1 MIQNSSYLISR
12 NGIYYY
18 SRRVPADLHKR
29 FNKDRV
35 IISLRTRSQ
44 DKALRSAATL
54 SDRLERHWESLR
66 LELFHSREL
75 GLSLI
80 NHAQVEQVDASVS
93 LDDALETYLRL
104 KGTGRSKTFFQG
116 AHRSIEYLKN
126 AGGDKPINNMHPSD
140 ASVFRDHLFDKGM
153 SSASVKRVF
162 ASVKSIINLA
172 MREHG
177 LNCTN
182 VFAGAF
188 IPDDAASAK
197 RLPIP
202 IAVIKSIQ
210 EECRAINDGNR
221 WLIALISDT
230 GMRLSE
236 AAGLHVND
244 IHLDEDIPYVDLK
257 PHPWRPLK
265 TKGSKRHIPLIGSSI
280 WAAKQIVDA
289 NNAFAFPR
297 YVKRDEVNANSASA
311 AINKWLKPRVPEGC
325 VIHSFRHSLRDRLR
339 AVECPSDIVDAIGGW
354 ATSGIGQKYGTGYSL
369 GSIKWSLARPIFG
382 TLSRRVMTASD
393 WPL

>member
-44 DKALRSAATL
+44 DKALRSAVTL

-80 NHAQVEQVDASVS
+80 NHVQVEQVDASVS

-126 AGGDKPINNMHPSD
+126 AGGNKPINDMHPSD

-153 SSASVKRVF
+153 SSASVRRVF

-172 MREHG
+172 IREHG

-188 IPDDAASAK
+188 IPDDATSEK

-202 IAVIKSIQ
+202 VKVIKSIQ
-210 EECRAINDGNR
+210 EECRSINDENR
-221 WLIALISDT
+221 WLVALISDT

-236 AAGLHVND
+236 ATGLHVND

-257 PHPWRPLK
+257 PHSWRPLK
-265 TKGSKRHIPLIGSSI
+265 TKGSKRHIPLIGSSM

-289 NNAFAFPR
+289 NIAYAFPR

-369 GSIKWSLARPIFG
+369 SIKNKWMKKIEVQAS
-382 TLSRRVMTASD
+382 MTNNRHA
-393 WPL
+393 

>member
-1 MIQNSSYLISR
+1 VNQTVIQNCSYLISR
-12 NGIYYY
+12 NGIFYF
-18 SRRVPADLHKR
+18 SRRVPADLLKH

-35 IISLRTRSQ
+35 IISLRTKSK

-80 NHAQVEQVDASVS
+80 NHVQAEQVDASVS
-93 LDDALETYLRL
+93 FSDALKTYLRL
-104 KGTGRSKTFFQG
+104 KGHGRGKTFFQG
-116 AHRSIEYLKN
+116 AQRSIEYLKDACAN
-126 AGGDKPINNMHPSD
+126 KLINDMHPSD
-140 ASVFRDHLFDKGM
+140 ASLFRDYLFERGM

-172 MREHG
+172 IREHG
-177 LNCTN
+177 LGCSN

-202 IAVIKSIQ
+202 NEVIRSIQ
-210 EECRAINDGNR
+210 EECLTINDENR
-221 WLIALISDT
+221 WLVALISDT

-236 AAGLHVND
+236 AAGLHLSD
-244 IHLDEDIPYVDLK
+244 FYLDEDIPYIDLK
-257 PHPWRPLK
+257 PQPWRSLK
-265 TKGSKRHIPLIGSSI
+265 TKGSKRQIPLIGSSL
-280 WAAKQIVDA
+280 WAAKKIAGA
-289 NNAFAFPR
+289 NGTFAFPR
-297 YVKRDEVNANSASA
+297 YIKGDEVKANSASA
-311 AINKWLKPRVPEGC
+311 AINKWLKPRVPAGC

-339 AVECPSDIVDAIGGW
+339 SVECPSDVVDAIGGW
-354 ATSGIGQKYGTGYSL
+354 ATSGIGQRYGTGYSL
-369 GSIKWSLARPIFG
+369 TIKNKWMKRIEFRGRSFINP
-382 TLSRRVMTASD
+382 
-393 WPL
+393 

>member
-1 MIQNSSYLISR
+1 VNQTVIQNCSYLISR
-12 NGIYYY
+12 NGIFYF
-18 SRRVPADLHKR
+18 SRRVPVDLLKH
-29 FNKDRV
+29 FNKYRV
-35 IISLRTRSQ
+35 IISLRTKSK

-80 NHAQVEQVDASVS
+80 NHVQAEQVDASVS
-93 LDDALETYLRL
+93 LGDALKTYLRL
-104 KGTGRSKTFFQG
+104 KGHGRGKTFFQG
-116 AHRSIEYLKN
+116 AQRSIEYLKDACAN
-126 AGGDKPINNMHPSD
+126 KLINDMHPSD
-140 ASVFRDHLFDKGM
+140 ASLFRDYLFERGM

-172 MREHG
+172 IREHG
-177 LNCTN
+177 LGCSN

-202 IAVIKSIQ
+202 NEVIRSIQ
-210 EECRAINDGNR
+210 EECLTINDENR
-221 WLIALISDT
+221 WLVALISDT

-236 AAGLHVND
+236 AAGLHLSD
-244 IHLDEDIPYVDLK
+244 FYLDEDIPYIDLK
-257 PHPWRPLK
+257 PQPWRSLK
-265 TKGSKRHIPLIGSSI
+265 TKGSKRQIPLIGSSL
-280 WAAKQIVDA
+280 WAAKKIAGA
-289 NNAFAFPR
+289 NGTFAFPR
-297 YVKRDEVNANSASA
+297 YIKGDEVKANSASA

-339 AVECPSDIVDAIGGW
+339 SVECPSDVVDAIGGW
-354 ATSGIGQKYGTGYSL
+354 ATSGIGQRYGTGYSL
-369 GSIKWSLARPIFG
+369 TIKNKWMKRIEFRGRSFINP
-382 TLSRRVMTASD
+382 
-393 WPL
+393 

>member
-1 MIQNSSYLISR
+1 VNQTVIQNCSYLISR
-12 NGIYYY
+12 NGIFYF
-18 SRRVPADLHKR
+18 SRRVPADLLKH

-35 IISLRTRSQ
+35 IISLRTKSK

-80 NHAQVEQVDASVS
+80 THVQAEQVGASVS
-93 LDDALETYLRL
+93 LGDALKTYLKL
-104 KGTGRSKTFFQG
+104 KGHGRGKTFFQG
-116 AHRSIEYLKN
+116 AQRSIEYLKDACAN
-126 AGGDKPINNMHPSD
+126 KLINDMHPSD
-140 ASVFRDHLFDKGM
+140 ASLFRDHLFERGM

-172 MREHG
+172 IREHG
-177 LNCTN
+177 LGCSN

-188 IPDDAASAK
+188 IPNAAASAK

-202 IAVIKSIQ
+202 NEVIRSIQ
-210 EECRAINDGNR
+210 EECLTINDENR
-221 WLIALISDT
+221 WLVALISDT

-236 AAGLHVND
+236 AAGLHLSD
-244 IHLDEDIPYVDLK
+244 FYLDEDIPYIDLK
-257 PHPWRPLK
+257 PQPWRSLK
-265 TKGSKRHIPLIGSSI
+265 TKGSKRQIPLIGSSL
-280 WAAKQIVDA
+280 WAAKKIAGA
-289 NNAFAFPR
+289 NSTFAFPR
-297 YVKRDEVNANSASA
+297 YIKGDEVNANSASA

-339 AVECPSDIVDAIGGW
+339 SVECPSDVVDAIGGW
-354 ATSGIGQKYGTGYSL
+354 ATSGIGQKYGSGYSL
-369 GSIKWSLARPIFG
+369 AIKNKWMKRIEFRG
-382 TLSRRVMTASD
+382 
-393 WPL
+393 

>member
-1 MIQNSSYLISR
+1 MIQNCSYLISR
-12 NGIYYY
+12 NGIFYF
-18 SRRVPADLHKR
+18 SRRVPADLLKH

-35 IISLRTRSQ
+35 IISLRTKSK

-80 NHAQVEQVDASVS
+80 NHVQAEQVGASVS
-93 LDDALETYLRL
+93 LGDALKTYIRL
-104 KGTGRSKTFFQG
+104 KGNGRGKTFFQG
-116 AHRSIEYLKN
+116 AHRSIKYLKD
-126 AGGDKPINNMHPSD
+126 ACADKLINDMHPMD
-140 ASVFRDHLFDKGM
+140 ASLFRDHLFERGM

-172 MREHG
+172 IREYG
-177 LNCTN
+177 LACSN

-197 RLPIP
+197 RIPIP
-202 IAVIKSIQ
+202 DDVIRSIQ
-210 EECRAINDGNR
+210 EECRTISDDNR
-221 WLIALISDT
+221 WLVALISDT

-244 IHLDEDIPYVDLK
+244 FYLDADIPYVDLK
-257 PHPWRPLK
+257 PQPWRPLK
-265 TKGSKRHIPLIGSSI
+265 TMGSKRHIPLIGSSL
-280 WAAKQIVDA
+280 WAAKKKISAA
-289 NNAFAFPR
+289 NDTFAFPR
-297 YVKRDEVNANSASA
+297 YVKRDELNANSASA

-339 AVECPSDIVDAIGGW
+339 IVECPSDVVDAIGGW
-354 ATSGIGQKYGTGYSL
+354 ATSGIGQKYGSGYSL
-369 GSIKWSLARPIFG
+369 AIKNKWMKRIEFRG
-382 TLSRRVMTASD
+382 
-393 WPL
+393 

>member
-1 MIQNSSYLISR
+1 MNQTVIQNCSYLISR
-12 NGIYYY
+12 NGIFYF
-18 SRRVPADLHKR
+18 SRRVPADLLKH

-35 IISLRTRSQ
+35 IISLRTKSK

-80 NHAQVEQVDASVS
+80 THVQAEQVGASVS
-93 LDDALETYLRL
+93 LGDALKTYLKL
-104 KGTGRSKTFFQG
+104 KGHGRGKTFFQG
-116 AHRSIEYLKN
+116 AQRSIEYLKDACAN
-126 AGGDKPINNMHPSD
+126 KLINDMHPSD
-140 ASVFRDHLFDKGM
+140 ASLFRDHLFERGM

-172 MREHG
+172 IREHG
-177 LNCTN
+177 LLCSN

-202 IAVIKSIQ
+202 NEVIRSIQ
-210 EECRAINDGNR
+210 EECLTINDENR
-221 WLIALISDT
+221 WLVALISDT

-236 AAGLHVND
+236 AAGFHLSD
-244 IHLDEDIPYVDLK
+244 FYLDEDIPYIDLK
-257 PHPWRPLK
+257 PQPWRSLK
-265 TKGSKRHIPLIGSSI
+265 TKGSKRQIPLIGSSL
-280 WAAKQIVDA
+280 WAAKKIAGA
-289 NNAFAFPR
+289 NSTFAFPR
-297 YVKRDEVNANSASA
+297 YIKGDEVNANSASA
-311 AINKWLKPRVPEGC
+311 AINKWLKPRVTEGC

-339 AVECPSDIVDAIGGW
+339 SVECPSDVVDAIGGW
-354 ATSGIGQKYGTGYSL
+354 ATSGIGQKYGSGYSL
-369 GSIKWSLARPIFG
+369 AIKNKWMKRMEFRG
-382 TLSRRVMTASD
+382 
-393 WPL
+393 

>member
-44 DKALRSAATL
+44 DKDLRSAATL

-75 GLSLI
+75 GLSFI
-80 NHAQVEQVDASVS
+80 NHAQAEQVDASVS

-104 KGTGRSKTFFQG
+104 KGTGRGKTFFQG
-116 AHRSIEYLKN
+116 AHRSIEYLKD
-126 AGGDKPINNMHPSD
+126 AGGSKTINDMHPSD
-140 ASVFRDHLFDKGM
+140 ASVFRDHLFIKGM
-153 SSASVKRVF
+153 SSASVNRVF

-172 MREHG
+172 IREHG

-197 RLPIP
+197 RL
-202 IAVIKSIQ
+202 S
-210 EECRAINDGNR
+210 
-221 WLIALISDT
+221 LI
-230 GMRLSE
+230 
-236 AAGLHVND
+236 
-244 IHLDEDIPYVDLK
+244 
-257 PHPWRPLK
+257 
-265 TKGSKRHIPLIGSSI
+265 HI
-280 WAAKQIVDA
+280 
-289 NNAFAFPR
+289 
-297 YVKRDEVNANSASA
+297 
-311 AINKWLKPRVPEGC
+311 
-325 VIHSFRHSLRDRLR
+325 
-339 AVECPSDIVDAIGGW
+339 
-354 ATSGIGQKYGTGYSL
+354 
-369 GSIKWSLARPIFG
+369 
-382 TLSRRVMTASD
+382 
-393 WPL
+393 

>member
-1 MIQNSSYLISR
+1 MNQTVIQNCSYLISR
-12 NGIYYY
+12 NGIFYF
-18 SRRVPADLHKR
+18 SRRVPADLLKH

-35 IISLRTRSQ
+35 IISLRTKSK

-80 NHAQVEQVDASVS
+80 NHVQAEQVGASVS
-93 LDDALETYLRL
+93 IGDALKTYLKL
-104 KGTGRSKTFFQG
+104 KGHGRGKTFFQG
-116 AHRSIEYLKN
+116 AQRSIEYLKDACAN
-126 AGGDKPINNMHPSD
+126 KLINDMNPSD
-140 ASVFRDHLFDKGM
+140 ASLFRDHLFERGM

-172 MREHG
+172 IREHG
-177 LNCTN
+177 LLCSN

-202 IAVIKSIQ
+202 NEVIRSIQ
-210 EECRAINDGNR
+210 EECLTINDENR
-221 WLIALISDT
+221 WLVALISDT

-236 AAGLHVND
+236 AAGLHLSD
-244 IHLDEDIPYVDLK
+244 FYLDEDIPYIDLK
-257 PHPWRPLK
+257 PQPWRSLK
-265 TKGSKRHIPLIGSSI
+265 TKGSKRQIPLIGSSL
-280 WAAKQIVDA
+280 WAAKKIAGA
-289 NNAFAFPR
+289 NSTFAFPR
-297 YVKRDEVNANSASA
+297 YIKGDEVNANSASA

-339 AVECPSDIVDAIGGW
+339 SVECPSDVVDAIGGW
-354 ATSGIGQKYGTGYSL
+354 ATSGIGQKYGSGYSL
-369 GSIKWSLARPIFG
+369 AIKNKWMKRIEFRG
-382 TLSRRVMTASD
+382 
-393 WPL
+393 

>member
-1 MIQNSSYLISR
+1 VIQNCSYLISR
-12 NGIYYY
+12 NGIYYF

-29 FNKDRV
+29 FNKKRL

-44 DKALRSAATL
+44 DKALRSAASL

-80 NHAQVEQVDASVS
+80 NHVQAEQVDASVS
-93 LDDALETYLRL
+93 LGDALKTYIRL
-104 KGTGRSKTFFQG
+104 KGNGRGKTFFQG
-116 AHRSIEYLKN
+116 AHRSIKYLKD
-126 AGGDKPINNMHPSD
+126 ACADKLINDMHPMD
-140 ASVFRDHLFDKGM
+140 ASLFRDHLFERGM

-172 MREHG
+172 IREYG
-177 LNCTN
+177 LACSN

-197 RLPIP
+197 RIPIP
-202 IAVIKSIQ
+202 DDVIRSIQ
-210 EECRAINDGNR
+210 EECRTISDDNR
-221 WLIALISDT
+221 WLVALISDT

-244 IHLDEDIPYVDLK
+244 FYLDADIPYVDLK
-257 PHPWRPLK
+257 PQPWRSLK
-265 TKGSKRHIPLIGSSI
+265 TKGSKRQIPLIGSSL
-280 WAAKQIVDA
+280 WAAKKIAGA
-289 NNAFAFPR
+289 NSTFAFPR
-297 YVKRDEVNANSASA
+297 YIKGDEVNANSASA

-339 AVECPSDIVDAIGGW
+339 SVECPSDVVDAIGGW
-354 ATSGIGQKYGTGYSL
+354 ATSGIGQNYGSGYSL
-369 GSIKWSLARPIFG
+369 AIKNKWMKRIEFRG
-382 TLSRRVMTASD
+382 
-393 WPL
+393 

>member
-1 MIQNSSYLISR
+1 MIQNCSYLISR
-12 NGIYYY
+12 NGIFYF
-18 SRRVPADLHKR
+18 SRRVPADLLKH

-35 IISLRTRSQ
+35 IISLRTKSK

-80 NHAQVEQVDASVS
+80 NHVQAEKVGASVS
-93 LDDALETYLRL
+93 LGDALKTYIRL
-104 KGTGRSKTFFQG
+104 KGNGRGKTFFQG
-116 AHRSIEYLKN
+116 AHRSIKYLKD
-126 AGGDKPINNMHPSD
+126 ACADKLINDMHPMD
-140 ASVFRDHLFDKGM
+140 ASLFRDHLFERGM

-172 MREHG
+172 IREYG
-177 LNCTN
+177 LACSN

-197 RLPIP
+197 RIPIP
-202 IAVIKSIQ
+202 DDVIRSIQ
-210 EECRAINDGNR
+210 EECRTISDDNR
-221 WLIALISDT
+221 WLVALISDT

-244 IHLDEDIPYVDLK
+244 FYLDADIPYVDLK
-257 PHPWRPLK
+257 PQPWRSLK
-265 TKGSKRHIPLIGSSI
+265 TKGSKRQIPLIGSSL
-280 WAAKQIVDA
+280 WAAKKIAGA
-289 NNAFAFPR
+289 NCTFAFPR
-297 YVKRDEVNANSASA
+297 YFKGDEVNANSASA

-339 AVECPSDIVDAIGGW
+339 SVECPSDVVDAIGGW
-354 ATSGIGQKYGTGYSL
+354 ATSGIGQKYGSGYSL
-369 GSIKWSLARPIFG
+369 AIKNKWMKRIEFRG
-382 TLSRRVMTASD
+382 
-393 WPL
+393 

>member
-1 MIQNSSYLISR
+1 MNQTVIQNCSYLISR
-12 NGIYYY
+12 NGIFYF
-18 SRRVPADLHKR
+18 SRRVPADLLKH

-35 IISLRTRSQ
+35 IISLRTKSK

-80 NHAQVEQVDASVS
+80 THVQAEQVGASVS
-93 LDDALETYLRL
+93 LGDALKTYLKL
-104 KGTGRSKTFFQG
+104 KGHGRGKTFFQG
-116 AHRSIEYLKN
+116 AQRSIEYLKDACAN
-126 AGGDKPINNMHPSD
+126 KLINDMHPSD
-140 ASVFRDHLFDKGM
+140 ASLFRDHLFERGM

-172 MREHG
+172 IREHG
-177 LNCTN
+177 LLCSN

-202 IAVIKSIQ
+202 NEVIRSIQ
-210 EECRAINDGNR
+210 EECLTINDENR
-221 WLIALISDT
+221 WLVALISDT

-236 AAGLHVND
+236 AAGLHLSD
-244 IHLDEDIPYVDLK
+244 FYLDEDIPYIDLK
-257 PHPWRPLK
+257 PQPWRSLK
-265 TKGSKRHIPLIGSSI
+265 TKGSKRQIPLIGSSL
-280 WAAKQIVDA
+280 WAAKKIAGA
-289 NNAFAFPR
+289 NSTFAFPR
-297 YVKRDEVNANSASA
+297 YIKGDEVNANSASA
-311 AINKWLKPRVPEGC
+311 AINKWLKPRVPEDC

-339 AVECPSDIVDAIGGW
+339 SVECPSDVVDAIGGW
-354 ATSGIGQKYGTGYSL
+354 ATSGIGQKYGSGYSL
-369 GSIKWSLARPIFG
+369 AIKNKWMKRIEFRG
-382 TLSRRVMTASD
+382 
-393 WPL
+393 

>member
-1 MIQNSSYLISR
+1 VNQTVIQNCSYLISR
-12 NGIYYY
+12 NGIFYF
-18 SRRVPADLHKR
+18 SRRVPADLLKH

-35 IISLRTRSQ
+35 IISLRTKSK

-75 GLSLI
+75 GLTLI
-80 NHAQVEQVDASVS
+80 NHVQAEQVDASVS
-93 LDDALETYLRL
+93 LGDALKTYLRL
-104 KGTGRSKTFFQG
+104 KGHGRSKTFFQG
-116 AHRSIEYLKN
+116 AQRSIEYLKDACAN
-126 AGGDKPINNMHPSD
+126 KLINDMHPSD
-140 ASVFRDHLFDKGM
+140 ASLFRDHLFERGM

-172 MREHG
+172 IREHG
-177 LNCTN
+177 LGCSN

-202 IAVIKSIQ
+202 NEVIRSIQ
-210 EECRAINDGNR
+210 EECLTINDENR
-221 WLIALISDT
+221 WLVALISDT

-236 AAGLHVND
+236 AAGLHLSD
-244 IHLDEDIPYVDLK
+244 FYLDEDIPYIDLK
-257 PHPWRPLK
+257 PQPWRSLK
-265 TKGSKRHIPLIGSSI
+265 TKGSKRQIPLIGSSL
-280 WAAKQIVDA
+280 WAAKKIAGA
-289 NNAFAFPR
+289 NGTFAFPR
-297 YVKRDEVNANSASA
+297 YIKGNEVKANSASA

-339 AVECPSDIVDAIGGW
+339 SVECTSDVVDAIGGW
-354 ATSGIGQKYGTGYSL
+354 ATSGIGQRYGTGYSL
-369 GSIKWSLARPIFG
+369 TIKNKWMKRIEFRG
-382 TLSRRVMTASD
+382 
-393 WPL
+393 

>member
-1 MIQNSSYLISR
+1 MNQTVIQNCSYLISR
-12 NGIYYY
+12 NGIFYF
-18 SRRVPADLHKR
+18 SRRVPADLLKQ

-35 IISLRTRSQ
+35 IISLRTKSK

-80 NHAQVEQVDASVS
+80 NHVQAEQVDASVS
-93 LDDALETYLRL
+93 LGDALKTYLRL
-104 KGTGRSKTFFQG
+104 KGHGRGKTFFQG
-116 AHRSIEYLKN
+116 AQRSIEYLKDACAN
-126 AGGDKPINNMHPSD
+126 KLINDMHPSD
-140 ASVFRDHLFDKGM
+140 ASLFRDHLFERGM

-172 MREHG
+172 IREHG
-177 LNCTN
+177 LGCSN

-188 IPDDAASAK
+188 IPNDADSAK

-202 IAVIKSIQ
+202 NEVIRSIQ
-210 EECRAINDGNR
+210 EECLTINDENR
-221 WLIALISDT
+221 WLVALISDT

-236 AAGLHVND
+236 AAGLHLSD
-244 IHLDEDIPYVDLK
+244 FYLDEDIPYIDLK
-257 PHPWRPLK
+257 PQPWRSLK
-265 TKGSKRHIPLIGSSI
+265 TKGSKRQIPLIGSSL
-280 WAAKQIVDA
+280 WAAKKIAEA
-289 NNAFAFPR
+289 NGTFAFPR
-297 YVKRDEVNANSASA
+297 YIKEDEVKANSASA

-339 AVECPSDIVDAIGGW
+339 SVECPSDVVDAIGGW
-354 ATSGIGQKYGTGYSL
+354 ATSGIGQKYGSGYSL
-369 GSIKWSLARPIFG
+369 AIKNKWMKRIEFRG
-382 TLSRRVMTASD
+382 
-393 WPL
+393 

>member
-1 MIQNSSYLISR
+1 MNQTVIQNCSYLISR
-12 NGIYYY
+12 NGIFYF
-18 SRRVPADLHKR
+18 SRRVPADLLKH

-35 IISLRTRSQ
+35 IISLRTKSK

-80 NHAQVEQVDASVS
+80 NHVQAEQVCASVS
-93 LDDALETYLRL
+93 LGDALKTYLKL
-104 KGTGRSKTFFQG
+104 KGHGRGKTFFQG
-116 AHRSIEYLKN
+116 AQRSIEYLKDACAN
-126 AGGDKPINNMHPSD
+126 KLINDMHPSD
-140 ASVFRDHLFDKGM
+140 ASLFRDHLFERGM

-172 MREHG
+172 IREHG
-177 LNCTN
+177 LLCSN

-202 IAVIKSIQ
+202 NEVIRSIQ
-210 EECRAINDGNR
+210 EECLTINDENR
-221 WLIALISDT
+221 WLVALISDT

-236 AAGLHVND
+236 AAGLHLSD
-244 IHLDEDIPYVDLK
+244 FYLDEDIPYIDLK
-257 PHPWRPLK
+257 PQPWRSLK
-265 TKGSKRHIPLIGSSI
+265 TKGSKRQIPLIGSSL
-280 WAAKQIVDA
+280 WAAKKIAGA
-289 NNAFAFPR
+289 NSTFAFPR
-297 YVKRDEVNANSASA
+297 YIKGDEVNANSASA

-339 AVECPSDIVDAIGGW
+339 SVECPSDVVDAIGGW
-354 ATSGIGQKYGTGYSL
+354 ATSGIGQKYGSGYSL
-369 GSIKWSLARPIFG
+369 AIKNKWMKRIEFRG
-382 TLSRRVMTASD
+382 
-393 WPL
+393 

>member
-1 MIQNSSYLISR
+1 MNQTVIQNCSYLISR
-12 NGIYYY
+12 NGIFYF
-18 SRRVPADLHKR
+18 SRRVPADLLKH

-35 IISLRTRSQ
+35 IISLRTKSK

-80 NHAQVEQVDASVS
+80 THVQAEQVGASVS
-93 LDDALETYLRL
+93 LGDALKTYLKL
-104 KGTGRSKTFFQG
+104 KGHGRGKTFFQG
-116 AHRSIEYLKN
+116 AQRSIEYLKDACAN
-126 AGGDKPINNMHPSD
+126 KLINDMHPSD
-140 ASVFRDHLFDKGM
+140 ASLFRDHLFERGM

-172 MREHG
+172 IREHG
-177 LNCTN
+177 LLCSD

-202 IAVIKSIQ
+202 NEVIRSIQ
-210 EECRAINDGNR
+210 EECLTINDENR
-221 WLIALISDT
+221 WLVALISDT

-236 AAGLHVND
+236 AAGLHLSD
-244 IHLDEDIPYVDLK
+244 FYLDEDIPYIDLK
-257 PHPWRPLK
+257 PQPWRSLK
-265 TKGSKRHIPLIGSSI
+265 TKGSKRQIPLIGSSL
-280 WAAKQIVDA
+280 WAAKKIAGA
-289 NNAFAFPR
+289 NSTFAFPR
-297 YVKRDEVNANSASA
+297 YIKGDEVNANSASA
-311 AINKWLKPRVPEGC
+311 AINKWLKPRVPEDC

-339 AVECPSDIVDAIGGW
+339 SVECPSDVVDAIGGW
-354 ATSGIGQKYGTGYSL
+354 ATSGIGQKYGSGYSL
-369 GSIKWSLARPIFG
+369 AIKNKWMKRIEFRG
-382 TLSRRVMTASD
+382 
-393 WPL
+393 